1 MKRKKYYKASSTVA
15 YHRQGRLYI
24 QAFDYN
30 GHWHFPMRD
39 GERILAI
46 RKNQNR
52 KRLIKK
58 LCRKYNWLRFQY
70 LPYSMP
76 TDYRYN
82 DGDLR
87 VIFKEGE

>member
-1 MKRKKYYKASSTVA
+1 MKRKKHYKAAHMKRKKYYKASSTVA

-46 RKNQNR
+46 RKNQNA
-52 KRLIKK
+52 KITGPKA
-58 LCRKYNWLRFQY
+58 
-70 LPYSMP
+70 P
-76 TDYRYN
+76 
-82 DGDLR
+82 
-87 VIFKEGE
+87 V